1 MICTLHIIAE
11 TSMTL
16 CNGRHWLP
24 ELPSKYEGYLPQ
36 PVDKAQFFVLGC
48 SDLLFAVDHKPLL
61 KVFGECSL
69 KEITIARLLN
79 LKEKP
84 LRYRFRMV
92 HFPGVQHKVAVALSL
107 HPSGPTEPALLV
119 LPDDIAA
126 TSNLVAPLLL
136 YTPPS
141 HQFLTSIR
149 CHKPLAGNNSPT
161 IDDQLSYALHMPWVP
176 RPSYRSG
183 SNWPQATRTSQLT
196 SIVEVDFPNFR
207 HKLPPALQEYY
218 QFCDQLYTCDSII
231 LYKDHIVIP
240 PSLWQH
246 VLTVQ
251 HSAHQGMTLMT
262 AHAES
267 TVFLPCITPV
277 ISSLRATCNQCN
289 CMAPSKP
296 SALPYPIIP
305 PVYPPRLCSLQRGK
319 LPCCCGQILQLAHY
333 RTWPGG
339 LQWPDRVSVVYF
351 CHIWHPNECATWWCH
366 GYTAVP
372 KGEGRASPIVLCHL
386 PTLQLSSGSWS
397 PINMIWSCPK
407 SSTWW

>member
-1 MICTLHIIAE
+1 
-11 TSMTL
+11 MTL

-69 KEITIARLLN
+69 KEITIARLFN

-161 IDDQLSYALHMPWVP
+161 IDDQLSYALHMP
-176 RPSYRSG
+176 
-183 SNWPQATRTSQLT
+183 
-196 SIVEVDFPNFR
+196 
-207 HKLPPALQEYY
+207 
-218 QFCDQLYTCDSII
+218 
-231 LYKDHIVIP
+231 
-240 PSLWQH
+240 
-246 VLTVQ
+246 
-251 HSAHQGMTLMT
+251 
-262 AHAES
+262 
-267 TVFLPCITPV
+267 
-277 ISSLRATCNQCN
+277 
-289 CMAPSKP
+289 
-296 SALPYPIIP
+296 
-305 PVYPPRLCSLQRGK
+305 
-319 LPCCCGQILQLAHY
+319 
-333 RTWPGG
+333 
-339 LQWPDRVSVVYF
+339 
-351 CHIWHPNECATWWCH
+351 
-366 GYTAVP
+366 
-372 KGEGRASPIVLCHL
+372 
-386 PTLQLSSGSWS
+386 
-397 PINMIWSCPK
+397 
-407 SSTWW
+407 